1 MNELWLVISSICGG
15 LGLFLLGMRHLSDGL
30 QAASGE
36 GLRHFMSFATGKRI
50 TGVATGI
57 SAALLMQSSS
67 IVTVMLVGFV
77 VSRLMTLV
85 ESINVLIGANIGTT
99 FTIWLIAFA
108 PSPELLGLG
117 ALMFGA
123 LGYFTFRRGRLR
135 HVGLALIGLGL
146 VFLGMHFMKQGV
158 EPVKASAT
166 LSHALAALNASSM
179 GGVFIVAAVSMI
191 FTAIIQSSA
200 ASIIIFMTFASEGLI
215 TYETA
220 VASLFGANIGT
231 TATLW
236 LSTIGGGSAARRL
249 AVAHTMTNLVG
260 SLICIPFV
268 LSVFV
273 PLGQWLF
280 PDWQTRVMAPIAI
293 TDTVF
298 SLVRGA
304 IVFPFVAKLA
314 KLLER
319 IVPEKADEKPHL
331 SALNSH
337 GRLSPVIACEQAAE
351 EVGFM
356 AESVRDMLSHVRL
369 ALEGRADSRDI
380 AHINRREQILD
391 NVQNEITTF
400 MGEVMLR
407 SLPAETAEYSRRL
420 LRLADEFESASDE
433 APAILRGLERI
444 HAEGEELAGA
454 DLALVLDIHDRAD
467 EMARFS
473 RNDLDAF
480 NSLREWTQRSAE
492 LKQKVLSARQIQ
504 LMRIGTSG
512 SSTAAV
518 LAALD
523 ILNAYDRIRAYCMN
537 IAETCAGGKSRGA

>member
-1 MNELWLVISSICGG
+1 MNELWPVTASICGG

-36 GLRHFMSFATGKRI
+36 GLRHFMSFATGKRLS
-50 TGVATGI
+50 GVATGI
-57 SAALLMQSSS
+57 AAALLMQSSS

-117 ALMFGA
+117 ALMLGS
-123 LGYFTFRRGRLR
+123 LGYFSFRRGRVR
-135 HVGLALIGLGL
+135 HVGLALVGLGL

-158 EPVKASAT
+158 EPVKASAS
-166 LSHALAALNASSM
+166 LSHAIGMLNAGSVW
-179 GGVFIVAAVSMI
+179 GVMLVAAVSAV
-191 FTAIIQSSA
+191 FTAVIQSSA

-220 VASLFGANIGT
+220 VASLFGANVGT

-236 LSTIGGGSAARRL
+236 LSAIGGGSSARRL
-249 AVAHTMTNLVG
+249 AVAHTLTNLLG
-260 SLICIPFV
+260 SLVCIPFV
-268 LSVFV
+268 LTVFV

-280 PDWQTRVMAPIAI
+280 PDWQTKVMAPIAI
-293 TDTVF
+293 TDTIF

-304 IVFPFVAKLA
+304 LVFPFVGRLA
-314 KLLER
+314 AFLER
-319 IVPEKADEKPHL
+319 LVPEKADEKPHL
-331 SALNSH
+331 SALNSR
-337 GRLSPVIACEQAAE
+337 GRISPVLACEQAAE
-351 EVGFM
+351 EVAFM
-356 AESVRDMLSHVRL
+356 AESVRDLLSHVRL
-369 ALEGRADSRDI
+369 ALTGDANEREI
-380 AHINRREQILD
+380 AHIYRREQILD
-391 NVQNEITTF
+391 NIQSEVTSF
-400 MGEVMLR
+400 LGEVMVR
-407 SLPAETAEYSRRL
+407 SLPTSTANRARRL

-444 HAEGEELAGA
+444 RAEGDELSGS

-473 RNDLDAF
+473 KSDLDAF
-480 NSLREWTQRSAE
+480 ASLHEWSARSVE
-492 LKQKVLSARQIQ
+492 LKKRVLEARQIQ

-523 ILNAYDRIRAYCMN
+523 ILNAYDRLRSYCMN
-537 IAETCAGGKSRGA
+537 IAETCAGGKQQT